1 MNATESSATTVPTLP
16 IKPGA
21 VLVNALLQWPEED
34 RLALAI
40 LLQDSVKERFTSLEQ
55 VEQSDK
61 ELIRSRLEDL
71 VSGKVPLLDA
81 DEVVAELKRR
91 YTKEKVA

>member
-1 MNATESSATTVPTLP
+1 MNVRRSASVLP
-16 IKPGA
+16 PSRSVRWPRPRAHSTNNVSIKPGA

-55 VEQSDK
+55 NYDENCD
-61 ELIRSRLEDL
+61 ENEDRNKFY
-71 VSGKVPLLDA
+71 G
-81 DEVVAELKRR
+81 
-91 YTKEKVA
+91 